1 MSKEVDF
8 FTVEPVS
15 MFIKDD
21 TSVNVKRIISN
32 YYHVTQSD
40 NPNCKLHYLL
50 GYLDNC
56 SGPGVPSFSPKDLR
70 DLFCWVNVFEIK
82 AYKKD
87 DVLPFN

>member
-40 NPNCKLHYLL
+40 NTNCKLHYLL
-50 GYLDNC
+50 GYLQN
-56 SGPGVPSFSPKDLR
+56 SNSLGVPTFSPKDLR
-70 DLFCWVNVFEIK
+70 DLFCWVNVFAIQE
-82 AYKKD
+82 YKTD
-87 DVLPFN
+87 NV